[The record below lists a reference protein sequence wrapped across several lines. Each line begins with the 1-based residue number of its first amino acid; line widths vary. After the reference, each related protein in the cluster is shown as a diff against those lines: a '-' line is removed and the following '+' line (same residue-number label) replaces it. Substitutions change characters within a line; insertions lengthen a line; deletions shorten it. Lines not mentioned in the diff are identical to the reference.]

1 METKTFKYENEFG
14 LENGKHLPELSLAY
28 TTLGE
33 LNSQKDNVVW
43 ITHALTANA
52 NPSEWWSGLIGEGK
66 FFNPKEHF
74 IICVN
79 VLGSCYGSTGPLSIN
94 PDIDNP
100 YYHNFSEITIRDI
113 VNSFDLLRNYL
124 EIENIHTLL
133 GGSLGG
139 QQAVEWAIKQPKLI
153 DNLILIATNAQ
164 HSPWG
169 IAFNESQRL
178 AIKSDSTW
186 LSDSDNAGLNGLKTA
201 RSIALL
207 SYRNYETYQRTQAD
221 DIETSDNFKAA
232 SYQNYQ
238 GEKLAERFNAFSYYQ
253 LSKTMDSHNVGR
265 GRGSVEQA
273 LKQIKAK
280 TLVVAISSD
289 LLFPVSESLTL
300 VAGIVGSEIE
310 VINSLY
316 GHDGFL
322 IETDLLEE
330 TFENFYGVNPLLRKA
345 RSSSQFIGF
354 RNFRRVL
361 N

>member
-1 METKTFKYENEFG
+1 MQIKTYQYNEFFQ
-14 LENGKHLPELSLAY
+14 LESGEYLPEFELEY

-33 LNSQKDNVVW
+33 LNKERNNVVW

-52 NPSEWWSGLIGEGK
+52 NPSEWWAGLVGNGK
-66 FFNPKEHF
+66 FFNPEKHF

-79 VLGSCYGSTGPLSIN
+79 VLGSCYGSTGPLSKN
-94 PDIDNP
+94 PIAGNK
-100 YYHNFSEITIRDI
+100 YYHNFPDVTIRDI
-113 VNSFDLLRNYL
+113 VNSFDLLRTHL
-124 EIENIHTLL
+124 KIAKIDTLL

-139 QQAVEWAIKQPKLI
+139 QQALEWAIKQPDLI
-153 DNLILIATNAQ
+153 ENLILIATNAQ

-178 AIKSDSTW
+178 AIKTDSSW
-186 LSDSDNAGLNGLKTA
+186 LSHADDAGLKGLKTA

-207 SYRNYETYQRTQAD
+207 SYRNYQTYQRTQAD
-221 DIETSDNFKAA
+221 EAETKSSFKAA

-238 GEKLAERFNAFSYYQ
+238 GEKLVERFNAFSYYH
-253 LSKTMDSHNVGR
+253 LSKTMDGHNVGR
-265 GRGSVEQA
+265 GRGGVKKA

-289 LLFPVSESLTL
+289 ILFPVSESLTL
-300 VAGIVGSEIE
+300 VAGIEDCKIE
-310 VINSLY
+310 VIDSLY

-330 TFENFYGVNPLLRKA
+330 TFENFYITIQKRDNLKHDLTLV
-345 RSSSQFIGF
+345 S
-354 RNFRRVL
+354 
-361 N
+361 

>member
-1 METKTFKYENEFG
+1 MNTQIFNYKKVLA
-14 LENGKHLPELSLAY
+14 LESGRELFDFNLAY
-28 TTLGE
+28 TTLGK
-33 LNSQKDNVVW
+33 LNKEGNNVIW

-52 NPSEWWSGLIGEGK
+52 NPLEWWSGLVGERK

-94 PDIDNP
+94 PETENF
-100 YYHNFSEITIRDI
+100 YYHNFPEITIRDI
-113 VNSFDLLRNYL
+113 VKSLDLLRVHL
-124 EIENIHTLL
+124 GIENIQTLL

-139 QQAVEWAIKQPKLI
+139 QQAVEWAIQQPKLI
-153 DNLILIATNAQ
+153 ENLILIATNAQ

-186 LSDSDNAGLNGLKTA
+186 LSSSDDAGLKGLKTA

-207 SYRNYETYQRTQAD
+207 SYRNYQTYQITQ
-221 DIETSDNFKAA
+221 SDEVGTDGNYKAV

-238 GEKLAERFNAFSYYQ
+238 GEKLTERFNAFSYYH
-253 LSKTMDSHNVGR
+253 LSKVMDSHNVGR
-265 GRGSVEQA
+265 GRSSVQNA
-273 LKQIKAK
+273 LNQIEAK

-289 LLFPVSESLTL
+289 ILFPVSESLTL
-300 VAGIVGSEIE
+300 VAGIKGSEIE
-310 VINSLY
+310 VIESLY

-330 TFENFYGVNPLLRKA
+330 TFENF
-345 RSSSQFIGF
+345 F
-354 RNFRRVL
+354 L
-361 N
+361 NNNKQELALAN